1 MTATVKKSP
10 AMNIQRVLHQN
21 VQSDAFHKTAG
32 AVDNADTRAAY
43 QAGYIAALEADRQAD
58 GAGNIN

>member
-10 AMNIQRVLHQN
+10 AFSIARSLHHN
-21 VQSDAFHKTAG
+21 VQSDAFHKTSG
-32 AVDNADTRAAY
+32 AVDNVDTRAAY